1 MQQYKFDVVYFGTV
15 VRDGAGNIVGIY
27 PTDKEAYEAV
37 CEKINGGDLCEV

>member
-27 PTDKEAYEAV
+27 PTDQEAHEMM
-37 CEKINGGDLCEV
+37 DLLFKDLEEDNV